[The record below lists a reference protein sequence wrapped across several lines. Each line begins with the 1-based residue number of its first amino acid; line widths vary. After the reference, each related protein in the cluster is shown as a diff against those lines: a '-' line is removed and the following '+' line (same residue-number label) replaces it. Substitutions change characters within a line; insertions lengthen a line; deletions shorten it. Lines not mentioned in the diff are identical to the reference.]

1 MEKGEGTLYSD
12 EDKHMNILMN
22 CMYYVC
28 EQCFYLK
35 ITKNSLYPKCILSF
49 LLNGL
54 CVFLIAEYI
63 HINWLSVFLQLLIP
77 ILCLNI
83 STKEHHILESVISNL
98 IVVLFQTMNILLF
111 RSLTIEYYALE
122 YYAFSTILTIGG
134 CAIFYQIFKYESL
147 EFSENMQYSVSIIL
161 FIFSYLYMLLM
172 TDLFSKTEF
181 TYMYFIKNSQI
192 YVFMFTIS
200 ILVLLSVA
208 IIVFSR
214 IRSKLEIEMY
224 RNFIELSSHY
234 TEQMIQE
241 QMGIKELIHDMR
253 NSLDDIKVLSQMKE
267 YEAIEEQINQELV
280 KYGKLYPNSICI
292 NPYVDVILQ
301 NFIQE
306 HNLNYDIQIHV
317 PKRIDSMD
325 TQDLTTLLTCVLDS
339 SLVKENETFMF
350 HMNLKEKELIIHVQY
365 PLDIKNMTSSNK
377 SILNII
383 LNKYYGTKIMDS
395 KDMKIILFIE

>member
-1 MEKGEGTLYSD
+1 MEKGKRTLYSD

-22 CMYYVC
+22 SMYYIC

-54 CVFLIAEYI
+54 CVFLTSEYI

-77 ILCLNI
+77 ILCLNV
-83 STKEHHILESVISNL
+83 STKEYHILESVISNL

-111 RSLTIEYYALE
+111 RSLTIE

-161 FIFSYLYMLLM
+161 FMLLM
-172 TDLFSKTEF
+172 TNLFSKTEF

-192 YVFMFTIS
+192 YVFMFTIFV
-200 ILVLLSVA
+200 LVLLSVA

-234 TEQMIQE
+234 TEQMIHE
-241 QMGIKELIHDMR
+241 QTGIKELIHDMR
-253 NSLDDIKVLSQMKE
+253 NSLDDIKVLSQKKE

-339 SLVKENETFMF
+339 SLVKDNETFVF
-350 HMNLKEKELIIHVQY
+350 HMNLKEKELILHVQY

-383 LNKYYGTKIMDS
+383 LNKYHGTKIMDS

>member
-1 MEKGEGTLYSD
+1 MEKGKRTLYSD

-54 CVFLIAEYI
+54 CVFLTSEYI

-77 ILCLNI
+77 ILCLNV
-83 STKEHHILESVISNL
+83 STKEYHILESVISNL
-98 IVVLFQTMNILLF
+98 IIVLFQTMNILLF
-111 RSLTIEYYALE
+111 RSLTIEYYA
-122 YYAFSTILTIGG
+122 FSTILTIGG
-134 CAIFYQIFKYESL
+134 CAIFCQIFKYESL

-325 TQDLTTLLTCVLDS
+325 TQDLATLLTCVLDS
-339 SLVKENETFMF
+339 SLVKENEAFMF
-350 HMNLKEKELIIHVQY
+350 HMNLKEKELILHVQY

-377 SILNII
+377 AILNII
-383 LNKYYGTKIMDS
+383 LNKYHGTKIMDS

>member
-1 MEKGEGTLYSD
+1 MEKGKRALYSD
-12 EDKHMNILMN
+12 ENKHMNILMN
-22 CMYYVC
+22 SMYYVC
-28 EQCFYLK
+28 KQCFYLK
-35 ITKNSLYPKCILSF
+35 ITKNSLYPKCILSI

-83 STKEHHILESVISNL
+83 STKEHQILESVISNL

-111 RSLTIEYYALE
+111 RSLTIEYYA
-122 YYAFSTILTIGG
+122 FSTILTIGG
-134 CAIFYQIFKYESL
+134 CAFFYQISKYESL
-147 EFSENMQYSVSIIL
+147 EFGKNTKYIISIIL

-172 TDLFSKTEF
+172 TDLLSKTEF

-192 YVFMFTIS
+192 YVFVFTIS
-200 ILVLLSVA
+200 VLVLLSVA

-234 TEQMIQE
+234 TEQMIHE
-241 QMGIKELIHDMR
+241 QTGIKELIHDMR
-253 NSLDDIKVLSQMKE
+253 NSLDDIKHLSQNRR
-267 YEAIEEQINQELV
+267 YEELESEISRELV

-301 NFIQE
+301 NFIKE
-306 HNLNYDIQIHV
+306 HNLDYDIQIHV

-350 HMNLKEKELIIHVQY
+350 HMNLKKKELILHAQY

-377 SILNII
+377 AILNII
-383 LNKYYGTKIMDS
+383 LNKYHGTKIMDS

>member
-1 MEKGEGTLYSD
+1 MEKGKRTLYSD

-22 CMYYVC
+22 SMYYVC
-28 EQCFYLK
+28 KQCFYLK

-54 CVFLIAEYI
+54 CVFLTSEYI

-77 ILCLNI
+77 ILCLNV
-83 STKEHHILESVISNL
+83 STKEYHILESVISNL
-98 IVVLFQTMNILLF
+98 IIVLFQTMNILLF
-111 RSLTIEYYALE
+111 RSLTIEYYA
-122 YYAFSTILTIGG
+122 FSTILTIGG
-134 CAIFYQIFKYESL
+134 CAIFCQIFKYESL

-192 YVFMFTIS
+192 YVFIFTIS
-200 ILVLLSVA
+200 VLVLLSVA

-234 TEQMIQE
+234 TEQMIHE
-241 QMGIKELIHDMR
+241 QTGIKELIHDMR
-253 NSLDDIKVLSQMKE
+253 NSLDDIKVLSQKKE
-267 YEAIEEQINQELV
+267 YAAIEEQINQELV
-280 KYGKLYPNSICI
+280 KYGKLYPHSICI

-301 NFIQE
+301 SFIQE
-306 HNLNYDIQIHV
+306 HKLNCDIQIHV

-350 HMNLKEKELIIHVQY
+350 HMNLKEKELILHIQY

-377 SILNII
+377 TILNII
-383 LNKYYGTKIMDS
+383 LNKYHGTKIMDS

>member
-12 EDKHMNILMN
+12 EDKYMNILMN
-22 CMYYVC
+22 SMYYIC

-35 ITKNSLYPKCILSF
+35 ITKNSLYPKWILSF

-54 CVFLIAEYI
+54 CVFLTIQYV

-83 STKEHHILESVISNL
+83 STKEYHILESVISNL

-111 RSLTIEYYALE
+111 RSLTIEYYV
-122 YYAFSTILTIGG
+122 FSIILTIVG

-200 ILVLLSVA
+200 VLVLLSVA

-234 TEQMIQE
+234 TEQMIHE
-241 QMGIKELIHDMR
+241 QTGIKELIHDMR
-253 NSLDDIKVLSQMKE
+253 NSLDDIKHLSQNKR
-267 YEAIEEQINQELV
+267 YEELESEINRELV

-306 HNLNYDIQIHV
+306 HKLNYDIQIHV

-350 HMNLKEKELIIHVQY
+350 HMNLKEKELILHVQY
-365 PLDIKNMTSSNK
+365 PLDIKNMTPSNR

-383 LNKYYGTKIMDS
+383 LNKYHGTKIMDS

>member
-1 MEKGEGTLYSD
+1 MEKGKGTLYSD

-22 CMYYVC
+22 SMYYVC

-35 ITKNSLYPKCILSF
+35 ITKNSLDSKCILSF

-54 CVFLIAEYI
+54 CVFLTAEYI

-83 STKEHHILESVISNL
+83 STKEHHVLESVTSNL

-111 RSLTIEYYALE
+111 RSLTIEYYA
-122 YYAFSTILTIGG
+122 FSTILTICG
-134 CAIFYQIFKYESL
+134 CVIFYQIFKYESL
-147 EFSENMQYSVSIIL
+147 EFSQNMQYGVSIIL

-172 TDLFSKTEF
+172 TDLFSRTEF

-192 YVFMFTIS
+192 YVFVFTVS
-200 ILVLLSVA
+200 VLVLLSVA

-234 TEQMIQE
+234 TEQMIHE
-241 QMGIKELIHDMR
+241 QTGIKELIHDMR
-253 NSLDDIKVLSQMKE
+253 NSLDDIKVLSQKKE
-267 YEAIEEQINQELV
+267 YAAIEEQINQELV
-280 KYGKLYPNSICI
+280 KYGKLYPHSICI

-301 NFIQE
+301 SFIQE
-306 HNLNYDIQIHV
+306 HKLNYDIQIHV

-325 TQDLTTLLTCVLDS
+325 TQDLTTLLTCVLDR
-339 SLVKENETFMF
+339 SLVKENETFIF
-350 HMNLKEKELIIHVQY
+350 HMNLKEKELILHVQY
-365 PLDIKNMTSSNK
+365 PLGIKNMTSSNK

-383 LNKYYGTKIMDS
+383 LNKYHGTKIIDS
-395 KDMKIILFIE
+395 NDMKIILFIE

>member
-1 MEKGEGTLYSD
+1 MEKGKRTLYSD

-22 CMYYVC
+22 SMYYIC

-54 CVFLIAEYI
+54 CVFLTSEYI

-83 STKEHHILESVISNL
+83 STKEHQILESVISNL

-111 RSLTIEYYALE
+111 RSLTIEYYA
-122 YYAFSTILTIGG
+122 FSTILTIGG
-134 CAIFYQIFKYESL
+134 CAFFYQISKYESL
-147 EFSENMQYSVSIIL
+147 EFGKNTKYIISIIL

-172 TDLFSKTEF
+172 TDLLSKTEF

-192 YVFMFTIS
+192 YVFVFTIS
-200 ILVLLSVA
+200 VLVLLSVA

-234 TEQMIQE
+234 TEQMIHE
-241 QMGIKELIHDMR
+241 QTGIKELIHDMR
-253 NSLDDIKVLSQMKE
+253 NSLDDIKHLSQNKR
-267 YEAIEEQINQELV
+267 YEELESEINRELV
-280 KYGKLYPNSICI
+280 KYGKLYPHSICI

-306 HNLNYDIQIHV
+306 HKLNYDIQIHV
-317 PKRIDSMD
+317 PIRIDSMD

-350 HMNLKEKELIIHVQY
+350 HMNLKEKELILHVQY

-383 LNKYYGTKIMDS
+383 LNKYHGTKIMDS

>member
-1 MEKGEGTLYSD
+1 MEKGKRTLYSD

-22 CMYYVC
+22 SMYYVC

-83 STKEHHILESVISNL
+83 STKEYHILESVISNL
-98 IVVLFQTMNILLF
+98 IIVLFQTMNILLF
-111 RSLTIEYYALE
+111 RSLTIEYYA
-122 YYAFSTILTIGG
+122 FSTILTIGG
-134 CAIFYQIFKYESL
+134 CAIFCQIFKYESL

-200 ILVLLSVA
+200 VLVLLSVA

-234 TEQMIQE
+234 TEQIIQE
-241 QMGIKELIHDMR
+241 QTGIKELIHDMR
-253 NSLDDIKVLSQMKE
+253 NSLDDIKHLSQNRR
-267 YEAIEEQINQELV
+267 YEELESEINRELV

-317 PKRIDSMD
+317 PKRIDSMNP
-325 TQDLTTLLTCVLDS
+325 QDLTTLLTCVLDS

-350 HMNLKEKELIIHVQY
+350 HMNLKEKELILHIQY

-377 SILNII
+377 TILNII
-383 LNKYYGTKIMDS
+383 LNKYHGTKIMDS

>member
-1 MEKGEGTLYSD
+1 MEKGKRTLYSD

-35 ITKNSLYPKCILSF
+35 ITKNSLDSKCILSF

-54 CVFLIAEYI
+54 CVFLTAEYI
-63 HINWLSVFLQLLIP
+63 HINWLSVFLQLWIP

-83 STKEHHILESVISNL
+83 STQKHHVLESVISNL

-111 RSLTIEYYALE
+111 RSLTLE
-122 YYAFSTILTIGG
+122 YYAFSTILTISG

-147 EFSENMQYSVSIIL
+147 EFSQNMQYGVSIIL

-192 YVFMFTIS
+192 YVFVFTIS
-200 ILVLLSVA
+200 VLVLLSVA

-234 TEQMIQE
+234 TEQMIHE
-241 QMGIKELIHDMR
+241 QTGIKELIHDMR
-253 NSLDDIKVLSQMKE
+253 NSLDDIKVLSQKKE
-267 YEAIEEQINQELV
+267 YAAIEEQINQELV
-280 KYGKLYPNSICI
+280 KYGKLYPHSICI

-306 HNLNYDIQIHV
+306 HKLDYDIQIHV

-325 TQDLTTLLTCVLDS
+325 PQDLTTLLTCVLDR

-350 HMNLKEKELIIHVQY
+350 HMNLKEKELILHVQY
-365 PLDIKNMTSSNK
+365 PLDIKNMTSSNQ

-383 LNKYYGTKIMDS
+383 LNKYHGTKIMDS

>member
-1 MEKGEGTLYSD
+1 MEKGKGTLYSD

-22 CMYYVC
+22 SMYYVC
-28 EQCFYLK
+28 KQCFYLK
-35 ITKNSLYPKCILSF
+35 ITKNSLYPKYILSF

-54 CVFLIAEYI
+54 CVFLTAEYI

-83 STKEHHILESVISNL
+83 STQKHHILESVISNL
-98 IVVLFQTMNILLF
+98 IVVSFQTMNILLF
-111 RSLTIEYYALE
+111 RSLTIEYYA
-122 YYAFSTILTIGG
+122 FSTILTISG
-134 CAIFYQIFKYESL
+134 CVIFYQIFKYESL
-147 EFSENMQYSVSIIL
+147 EFSQNMQYGVSIIL

-172 TDLFSKTEF
+172 TDLFSRTEF

-192 YVFMFTIS
+192 YVFVFTIS
-200 ILVLLSVA
+200 VLVLLSVA

-234 TEQMIQE
+234 TEQMIHE
-241 QMGIKELIHDMR
+241 QTGIKELIHDMR
-253 NSLDDIKVLSQMKE
+253 NSLDDIKVLSQKKE
-267 YEAIEEQINQELV
+267 YVAIEEQINQELV
-280 KYGKLYPNSICI
+280 KYGKLYPHSICI

-301 NFIQE
+301 SFIQK
-306 HNLNYDIQIHV
+306 HKLDYDIQIHV

-350 HMNLKEKELIIHVQY
+350 HMNLKEKELILHVQY

-383 LNKYYGTKIMDS
+383 LNKYHGTKIMDS

>member
-1 MEKGEGTLYSD
+1 
-12 EDKHMNILMN
+12 MNILMN
-22 CMYYVC
+22 SMYYVC

-83 STKEHHILESVISNL
+83 STKEHQILESVISNL

-147 EFSENMQYSVSIIL
+147 EFSKNMQYGISTIL

-214 IRSKLEIEMY
+214 IRGTTS
-224 RNFIELSSHY
+224 R
-234 TEQMIQE
+234 
-241 QMGIKELIHDMR
+241 
-253 NSLDDIKVLSQMKE
+253 
-267 YEAIEEQINQELV
+267 
-280 KYGKLYPNSICI
+280 
-292 NPYVDVILQ
+292 
-301 NFIQE
+301 
-306 HNLNYDIQIHV
+306 
-317 PKRIDSMD
+317 KRTHKID
-325 TQDLTTLLTCVLDS
+325 
-339 SLVKENETFMF
+339 KF
-350 HMNLKEKELIIHVQY
+350 
-365 PLDIKNMTSSNK
+365 
-377 SILNII
+377 
-383 LNKYYGTKIMDS
+383 
-395 KDMKIILFIE
+395 

>member
-1 MEKGEGTLYSD
+1 
-12 EDKHMNILMN
+12 MNILMN
-22 CMYYVC
+22 SVYYVC

-54 CVFLIAEYI
+54 CVFLTSEYI

-77 ILCLNI
+77 ILCLNV
-83 STKEHHILESVISNL
+83 STKEYHILESVISNL

-111 RSLTIEYYALE
+111 RSLTIEYYA
-122 YYAFSTILTIGG
+122 FSTILTIGG
-134 CAIFYQIFKYESL
+134 CVIFYQIFKYESL

-200 ILVLLSVA
+200 VLVLLSVA

-234 TEQMIQE
+234 TEQMIHE
-241 QMGIKELIHDMR
+241 QTGIKELIHDIR
-253 NSLDDIKVLSQMKE
+253 NSLDDIKVLSQKKE

-306 HNLNYDIQIHV
+306 HKLNYDIRIYV

-365 PLDIKNMTSSNK
+365 PLDIKNMTPSNK

-383 LNKYYGTKIMDS
+383 LNKYHGTKIMDS

>member
-1 MEKGEGTLYSD
+1 MEKGKRTLYSD

-22 CMYYVC
+22 SMYYVC

-54 CVFLIAEYI
+54 CVFLTSEYI

-77 ILCLNI
+77 ILCLNV
-83 STKEHHILESVISNL
+83 STKEYHILESVISNL
-98 IVVLFQTMNILLF
+98 IVVLLQTMNILLF
-111 RSLTIEYYALE
+111 RSLTIEYYA
-122 YYAFSTILTIGG
+122 FSTILTIVG

-200 ILVLLSVA
+200 VLVLLSVA

-214 IRSKLEIEMY
+214 IRSKLGVEMY

-241 QMGIKELIHDMR
+241 QTGIKELIHDMR
-253 NSLDDIKVLSQMKE
+253 NSLDDIKVLSQKKE

-292 NPYVDVILQ
+292 NPYLDVILQ

-306 HNLNYDIQIHV
+306 HKLNYDIQIHV

-325 TQDLTTLLTCVLDS
+325 PQDLTTLLTCVLDN

-350 HMNLKEKELIIHVQY
+350 HMNLKEKELILHVQY

-383 LNKYYGTKIMDS
+383 LNKYHGTKIMDS

>member
-1 MEKGEGTLYSD
+1 MEKGKRTLYSD
-12 EDKHMNILMN
+12 EDKYMNILMN
-22 CMYYVC
+22 SMYYVC
-28 EQCFYLK
+28 KQCFYLK
-35 ITKNSLYPKCILSF
+35 ITKNSLDSKCILSF

-83 STKEHHILESVISNL
+83 STKEHHVLESVISNL

-111 RSLTIEYYALE
+111 RSLTIEYYA
-122 YYAFSTILTIGG
+122 FSTMLTICG

-147 EFSENMQYSVSIIL
+147 EFSQNMQNGVSIIL

-172 TDLFSKTEF
+172 TDLFSRTEF

-192 YVFMFTIS
+192 YVFVFTVS
-200 ILVLLSVA
+200 VLVLLSVA

-234 TEQMIQE
+234 TEQMIHE
-241 QMGIKELIHDMR
+241 QTGIKELIHDMR
-253 NSLDDIKVLSQMKE
+253 NSLDDIKVLSQKKE
-267 YEAIEEQINQELV
+267 YVAIEEQINQELV
-280 KYGKLYPNSICI
+280 KYGKLYPHSICI

-301 NFIQE
+301 SFIQE
-306 HNLNYDIQIHV
+306 HKLDYDIQIHV
-317 PKRIDSMD
+317 PKRMDSMD
-325 TQDLTTLLTCVLDS
+325 PQDLTTLLTCVLDR
-339 SLVKENETFMF
+339 SLVKENEDFMF
-350 HMNLKEKELIIHVQY
+350 HMNLKEKELILHVQY
-365 PLDIKNMTSSNK
+365 PLDIKNMTPSNK

-383 LNKYYGTKIMDS
+383 LNKYHGTKIMDS

>member
-22 CMYYVC
+22 SMYYVC

-54 CVFLIAEYI
+54 CVFLTSEYI

-77 ILCLNI
+77 ILCLNV
-83 STKEHHILESVISNL
+83 STKEYHILESVISNL

-111 RSLTIEYYALE
+111 RSLTIEYYA
-122 YYAFSTILTIGG
+122 FSTVLTICG

-147 EFSENMQYSVSIIL
+147 EFSQNMQYSVSIIL

-172 TDLFSKTEF
+172 TDLFSRTEF

-192 YVFMFTIS
+192 YVFVFTVS
-200 ILVLLSVA
+200 VLVLLSVA

-234 TEQMIQE
+234 TEQMIHE
-241 QMGIKELIHDMR
+241 QTGIKELIHDMR
-253 NSLDDIKVLSQMKE
+253 NSLDDIKHLSQNKR
-267 YEAIEEQINQELV
+267 YEELESEINRELV

-306 HNLNYDIQIHV
+306 HKLNYDIQIHV

-350 HMNLKEKELIIHVQY
+350 HMNLKEKELILHVQY
-365 PLDIKNMTSSNK
+365 PLDIKNMTPSNK

-383 LNKYYGTKIMDS
+383 LNKYHGTKIMDS

>member
-1 MEKGEGTLYSD
+1 
-12 EDKHMNILMN
+12 MNILMN
-22 CMYYVC
+22 SMYYVC

-54 CVFLIAEYI
+54 CVFLTSEYI

-77 ILCLNI
+77 ILCLNV
-83 STKEHHILESVISNL
+83 STKEYHILESVISNL
-98 IVVLFQTMNILLF
+98 IVVLLQTMNILLF
-111 RSLTIEYYALE
+111 RSLAIE
-122 YYAFSTILTIGG
+122 YYAFSTILTIVG

-200 ILVLLSVA
+200 VLVLLSVA

-214 IRSKLEIEMY
+214 IRSKLEVEMY

-234 TEQMIQE
+234 TEQMIQK
-241 QMGIKELIHDMR
+241 QTGIKELIHDMR
-253 NSLDDIKVLSQMKE
+253 NSLDDIKVLSQKKE

-292 NPYVDVILQ
+292 NPYLDVILQ

-306 HNLNYDIQIHV
+306 HKLNYDIQIHV

-325 TQDLTTLLTCVLDS
+325 PQDLTTLLTCVLDN

-350 HMNLKEKELIIHVQY
+350 HMNLKEKELILHVQY

-383 LNKYYGTKIMDS
+383 LNKYHGTKIMDS

>member
-1 MEKGEGTLYSD
+1 MEKGKRALYSD

-22 CMYYVC
+22 SMYYVC

-111 RSLTIEYYALE
+111 RSLTIEYYAS
-122 YYAFSTILTIGG
+122 STILTIGG

-147 EFSENMQYSVSIIL
+147 EFGKNTKYIISIIL

-200 ILVLLSVA
+200 VLVLLSVA

-241 QMGIKELIHDMR
+241 QTGIKELIHDMR
-253 NSLDDIKVLSQMKE
+253 NSLDDIKVLSQKKE

-317 PKRIDSMD
+317 PK
-325 TQDLTTLLTCVLDS
+325 
-339 SLVKENETFMF
+339 
-350 HMNLKEKELIIHVQY
+350 
-365 PLDIKNMTSSNK
+365 K
-377 SILNII
+377 SILWIH
-383 LNKYYGTKIMDS
+383 KT
-395 KDMKIILFIE
+395 

>member
-1 MEKGEGTLYSD
+1 M
-12 EDKHMNILMN
+12 
-22 CMYYVC
+22 
-28 EQCFYLK
+28 
-35 ITKNSLYPKCILSF
+35 CIFDQRIYTYKLAI
-49 LLNGL
+49 
-54 CVFLIAEYI
+54 C
-63 HINWLSVFLQLLIP
+63 
-77 ILCLNI
+77 I
-83 STKEHHILESVISNL
+83 ST
-98 IVVLFQTMNILLF
+98 
-111 RSLTIEYYALE
+111 
-122 YYAFSTILTIGG
+122 
-134 CAIFYQIFKYESL
+134 
-147 EFSENMQYSVSIIL
+147 
-161 FIFSYLYMLLM
+161 
-172 TDLFSKTEF
+172 
-181 TYMYFIKNSQI
+181 
-192 YVFMFTIS
+192 
-200 ILVLLSVA
+200 
-208 IIVFSR
+208 
-214 IRSKLEIEMY
+214 
-224 RNFIELSSHY
+224 

-350 HMNLKEKELIIHVQY
+350 HMNLKEKELILHVQY

-383 LNKYYGTKIMDS
+383 LNKYHGIKIMDS

>member
-1 MEKGEGTLYSD
+1 MEKGKRTLYSD

-22 CMYYVC
+22 SMYYVC
-28 EQCFYLK
+28 KQCFYLK
-35 ITKNSLYPKCILSF
+35 ITENSLDPKCILSI

-77 ILCLNI
+77 ILCLNV
-83 STKEHHILESVISNL
+83 STKEYHILEAVISNL

-111 RSLTIEYYALE
+111 RSLTIEYYA
-122 YYAFSTILTIGG
+122 FSTILTIGG
-134 CAIFYQIFKYESL
+134 CAFFYQISKYESL
-147 EFSENMQYSVSIIL
+147 EFGKNTKYIISIIL

-172 TDLFSKTEF
+172 TDLLSKTEF

-192 YVFMFTIS
+192 YVFVFTIS
-200 ILVLLSVA
+200 VLVLLSVA

-234 TEQMIQE
+234 TEQMIHE
-241 QMGIKELIHDMR
+241 QTGIKELIHDMR
-253 NSLDDIKVLSQMKE
+253 NSLDDIKHLSQNRR
-267 YEAIEEQINQELV
+267 YEELESEISRELV

-301 NFIQE
+301 NFIKE
-306 HNLNYDIQIHV
+306 HNLDYDIQIHV

-350 HMNLKEKELIIHVQY
+350 HMNLKKKELILHAQY

-377 SILNII
+377 AILNII
-383 LNKYYGTKIMDS
+383 LNKYHGTRIMDS

>member
-1 MEKGEGTLYSD
+1 MEKGKRTLYSD

-22 CMYYVC
+22 SMYYVC

-54 CVFLIAEYI
+54 CVFLTSEYI

-77 ILCLNI
+77 ILCLNV
-83 STKEHHILESVISNL
+83 STKEYHILESVISNL

-111 RSLTIEYYALE
+111 RSLTLK
-122 YYAFSTILTIGG
+122 YYAFSTILTICG

-172 TDLFSKTEF
+172 TDLFSRTEF

-192 YVFMFTIS
+192 YVFVFTIS
-200 ILVLLSVA
+200 VLVLLSVA

-234 TEQMIQE
+234 TEQMIHE
-241 QMGIKELIHDMR
+241 QTGIKELIHDMR
-253 NSLDDIKVLSQMKE
+253 NSLDDIKVLSQKKE

-301 NFIQE
+301 SFIQE
-306 HNLNYDIQIHV
+306 HKLNYDIQIHV

-325 TQDLTTLLTCVLDS
+325 TQDLATLLTCVLDS
-339 SLVKENETFMF
+339 SLVKENEDFMF
-350 HMNLKEKELIIHVQY
+350 HMNLKEKELVLHVQY
-365 PLDIKNMTSSNK
+365 PLDIKNMTPSNQ

-383 LNKYYGTKIMDS
+383 LNKYHGTKIVDS

>member
-1 MEKGEGTLYSD
+1 M
-12 EDKHMNILMN
+12 
-22 CMYYVC
+22 
-28 EQCFYLK
+28 
-35 ITKNSLYPKCILSF
+35 F
-49 LLNGL
+49 LTS
-54 CVFLIAEYI
+54 EYI

-77 ILCLNI
+77 VLCLNI
-83 STKEHHILESVISNL
+83 STKEHHILESIIANL

-111 RSLTIEYYALE
+111 RSLTIE

-147 EFSENMQYSVSIIL
+147 EFGKNTKYIISIIL
-161 FIFSYLYMLLM
+161 FIFTYLYMLLM
-172 TDLFSKTEF
+172 TDLLSKTEF

-192 YVFMFTIS
+192 YVFVFTIFV
-200 ILVLLSVA
+200 LVLLSVL

-241 QMGIKELIHDMR
+241 QTGIKELIHDMR
-253 NSLDDIKVLSQMKE
+253 NSLDDIKHLSQNKR
-267 YEAIEEQINQELV
+267 YEELESEINRELV

-301 NFIQE
+301 NFIKE
-306 HNLNYDIQIHV
+306 HNLDYDIQIHV
-317 PKRIDSMD
+317 PIRIDSMD

-339 SLVKENETFMF
+339 SLVKENETFVF
-350 HMNLKEKELIIHVQY
+350 HMNLKEKELILHVQY
-365 PLDIKNMTSSNK
+365 SLDIKNMSSSNK
-377 SILNII
+377 AILNII
-383 LNKYYGTKIMDS
+383 LNKYHGTKIMDS

>member
-54 CVFLIAEYI
+54 CVFLTSEYI
-63 HINWLSVFLQLLIP
+63 HINWLSVFLQLMIP
-77 ILCLNI
+77 ILCLNV
-83 STKEHHILESVISNL
+83 STKEYHILESVISNL

-111 RSLTIEYYALE
+111 RSLTIEYYV
-122 YYAFSTILTIGG
+122 FSIILTIVG

-200 ILVLLSVA
+200 VLVLLSVA

-214 IRSKLEIEMY
+214 IRSKFKIEMY

-234 TEQMIQE
+234 TEQMIHE
-241 QMGIKELIHDMR
+241 QTGIKELIHDMR
-253 NSLDDIKVLSQMKE
+253 NSLDDIKHLSQNKR
-267 YEAIEEQINQELV
+267 YEELESEINRELV

-306 HNLNYDIQIHV
+306 HKLNYDIQIHV

-350 HMNLKEKELIIHVQY
+350 HMNLKEKELILHVQY
-365 PLDIKNMTSSNK
+365 PLDIKNMTPSNK

-383 LNKYYGTKIMDS
+383 LNKYHGTKIMDS

>member
-1 MEKGEGTLYSD
+1 MEKGKRTLYSD
-12 EDKHMNILMN
+12 EDKYMNILMN

-54 CVFLIAEYI
+54 CVFLTSEYI
-63 HINWLSVFLQLLIP
+63 HINWLSVFLQLMIP
-77 ILCLNI
+77 ILCLNV
-83 STKEHHILESVISNL
+83 STKEYHILESVISNL

-111 RSLTIEYYALE
+111 RSLTIEYYV
-122 YYAFSTILTIGG
+122 FSIILTIVG

-200 ILVLLSVA
+200 VLVLLSVA

-234 TEQMIQE
+234 TEQMIHE
-241 QMGIKELIHDMR
+241 QTGIKELIHDMR
-253 NSLDDIKVLSQMKE
+253 NSLDDIKHLSQNKR
-267 YEAIEEQINQELV
+267 YEELESEINRELV

-306 HNLNYDIQIHV
+306 HKLNYDIQIHV

-350 HMNLKEKELIIHVQY
+350 HMNLKEKELILHVQY
-365 PLDIKNMTSSNK
+365 PLDIKNMTPSNK

-383 LNKYYGTKIMDS
+383 LNKYHGTKIMDS

>member
-1 MEKGEGTLYSD
+1 MEKGKRTLYSD

-22 CMYYVC
+22 SMYYVC
-28 EQCFYLK
+28 KQCFYLK

-54 CVFLIAEYI
+54 CVFLTSEYI
-63 HINWLSVFLQLLIP
+63 HINWLSIFLQLLIP
-77 ILCLNI
+77 ILCLNV
-83 STKEHHILESVISNL
+83 STKEYHILESVISNL

-111 RSLTIEYYALE
+111 RSLTIEYYA
-122 YYAFSTILTIGG
+122 FSTMLTTGG

-147 EFSENMQYSVSIIL
+147 EFSENMQYSISIIL

-172 TDLFSKTEF
+172 TDLLSKTEF

-192 YVFMFTIS
+192 YVFVFTIS
-200 ILVLLSVA
+200 VLVLLSVL
-208 IIVFSR
+208 IIFFSR

-234 TEQMIQE
+234 TEKMIQE
-241 QMGIKELIHDMR
+241 QTGIKELIHDMR
-253 NSLDDIKVLSQMKE
+253 NSLDDIKHLSQNKR
-267 YEAIEEQINQELV
+267 YEELESEINNELV

-306 HNLNYDIQIHV
+306 HKLNYDIQIHV

-325 TQDLTTLLTCVLDS
+325 TQDLTTLLTCVLDN
-339 SLVKENETFMF
+339 SLVKENESFMF
-350 HMNLKEKELIIHVQY
+350 HMNLKEKELILHTQY

-377 SILNII
+377 TILNII
-383 LNKYYGTKIMDS
+383 LNKYHGTKIMDL

>member
-1 MEKGEGTLYSD
+1 MEKGKRTLYSD

-22 CMYYVC
+22 SMYYVC

-35 ITKNSLYPKCILSF
+35 ITKNSLDSKCILSF

-54 CVFLIAEYI
+54 CVFLTAEYI
-63 HINWLSVFLQLLIP
+63 HINWLSVFLQLWIP

-83 STKEHHILESVISNL
+83 STQKHHVLESVISNL

-111 RSLTIEYYALE
+111 RSLTLE
-122 YYAFSTILTIGG
+122 YYAFSTILTISG

-147 EFSENMQYSVSIIL
+147 EFSQNMQYGVSIIL

-192 YVFMFTIS
+192 YMFVFTIS
-200 ILVLLSVA
+200 VLVLLSVA

-234 TEQMIQE
+234 TEQMIHE
-241 QMGIKELIHDMR
+241 QTGIKELIHDMR
-253 NSLDDIKVLSQMKE
+253 NSLDDIKVLSQKKE
-267 YEAIEEQINQELV
+267 YAAIEEQINQELV
-280 KYGKLYPNSICI
+280 KYGKLYPHSICI

-306 HNLNYDIQIHV
+306 HKLDYDIQIHV

-325 TQDLTTLLTCVLDS
+325 PQDLTTLLTCVLDR

-350 HMNLKEKELIIHVQY
+350 HMNLKEKELILHVQY

-383 LNKYYGTKIMDS
+383 LNKYHGTKIMDS

>member
-1 MEKGEGTLYSD
+1 MEKGKRTLYSD

-22 CMYYVC
+22 SMYYVC

-54 CVFLIAEYI
+54 CVFLTSEYI
-63 HINWLSVFLQLLIP
+63 HINWLSIFLQLLIP
-77 ILCLNI
+77 ILCLNV
-83 STKEHHILESVISNL
+83 STKEYHILESVISNL

-111 RSLTIEYYALE
+111 RSLTIEYYE
-122 YYAFSTILTIGG
+122 FSTILTIGG
-134 CAIFYQIFKYESL
+134 CVIFYQIFKYESL
-147 EFSENMQYSVSIIL
+147 EFGKNTKYMISIIL

-200 ILVLLSVA
+200 VLVLLSVA

-234 TEQMIQE
+234 TEQMIHE
-241 QMGIKELIHDMR
+241 QTGIKELIHDMR
-253 NSLDDIKVLSQMKE
+253 NSLDDIKVLSQKKE

-306 HNLNYDIQIHV
+306 HKLNYDIRIHV

-350 HMNLKEKELIIHVQY
+350 HMNLKEKELILHVQY
-365 PLDIKNMTSSNK
+365 SLDIKNMTPSNK

-383 LNKYYGTKIMDS
+383 LNKYHGTKIMDS

>member
-1 MEKGEGTLYSD
+1 MEKGKRTLYSD

-22 CMYYVC
+22 SMYYVC
-28 EQCFYLK
+28 KQCFYLK
-35 ITKNSLYPKCILSF
+35 ITKNSLYSKCILSF

-54 CVFLIAEYI
+54 CVFLTSEYI

-77 ILCLNI
+77 ILCLNV
-83 STKEHHILESVISNL
+83 STKEYHILESVISNL
-98 IVVLFQTMNILLF
+98 IIVLFQTMNILLF
-111 RSLTIEYYALE
+111 RSLTIEYYA
-122 YYAFSTILTIGG
+122 FSTILTIGG
-134 CAIFYQIFKYESL
+134 CAIFCQIFKYESL

-192 YVFMFTIS
+192 YVFIFTIS
-200 ILVLLSVA
+200 VLVLLSVA

-234 TEQMIQE
+234 TEQIIQE
-241 QMGIKELIHDMR
+241 QTGIKELIHDMR
-253 NSLDDIKVLSQMKE
+253 NSLDDIKHLSQNRR
-267 YEAIEEQINQELV
+267 YEELESEINRELV

-306 HNLNYDIQIHV
+306 HNLNYDIKVHV
-317 PKRIDSMD
+317 PKRIDSMNP
-325 TQDLTTLLTCVLDS
+325 QDLTTLLTCVLDN
-339 SLVKENETFMF
+339 SLVKENEAFMF
-350 HMNLKEKELIIHVQY
+350 HMNLKEKELILHIQY
-365 PLDIKNMTSSNK
+365 PLNIKNMTSSNK
-377 SILNII
+377 AILNII
-383 LNKYYGTKIMDS
+383 LNKYHGTKIMDS

>member
-1 MEKGEGTLYSD
+1 MEKGKRTLYSD

-22 CMYYVC
+22 SMYYIC

-35 ITKNSLYPKCILSF
+35 ITKNSLYPKWILSF

-54 CVFLIAEYI
+54 CVFLTIQYV

-83 STKEHHILESVISNL
+83 STKEHQILESVISNL

-111 RSLTIEYYALE
+111 RSLTIEYYA
-122 YYAFSTILTIGG
+122 FSTILTIGG

-147 EFSENMQYSVSIIL
+147 EFGKNTKYIISIIL

-200 ILVLLSVA
+200 VLVLLSVA

-234 TEQMIQE
+234 TEQMIHE
-241 QMGIKELIHDMR
+241 QTGIKELIHDMR
-253 NSLDDIKVLSQMKE
+253 NSLDDIKHLSQ
-267 YEAIEEQINQELV
+267 NQELV

-306 HNLNYDIQIHV
+306 HKLNYDIQIHV

-350 HMNLKEKELIIHVQY
+350 HMNLKEKELILHIQY
-365 PLDIKNMTSSNK
+365 PLDIKNMTPSNK

-383 LNKYYGTKIMDS
+383 LNKYHGTKIMDS

>member
-1 MEKGEGTLYSD
+1 MEKGKRTLYSD

-22 CMYYVC
+22 IMYYVC
-28 EQCFYLK
+28 KQCFYLK
-35 ITKNSLYPKCILSF
+35 ITKNSLDPKCILSF

-54 CVFLIAEYI
+54 CVFLTAEYI

-83 STKEHHILESVISNL
+83 STKEHHVLESVISNL

-111 RSLTIEYYALE
+111 RSLTIEYYA
-122 YYAFSTILTIGG
+122 FSTILTISG

-147 EFSENMQYSVSIIL
+147 EFSKNMQNGVSIIL

-172 TDLFSKTEF
+172 TDLFSRTEF

-192 YVFMFTIS
+192 YVFVFTIS
-200 ILVLLSVA
+200 VLVLLSVA

-234 TEQMIQE
+234 TEQMIHE
-241 QMGIKELIHDMR
+241 QTGIKELIHDMR
-253 NSLDDIKVLSQMKE
+253 NSLDDIKVLSQKKE
-267 YEAIEEQINQELV
+267 YAAIEEQINQELV
-280 KYGKLYPNSICI
+280 KYGKLYPHSICI

-301 NFIQE
+301 SFIQE
-306 HNLNYDIQIHV
+306 HKLNCDIQIHV
-317 PKRIDSMD
+317 PKRMDSMD
-325 TQDLTTLLTCVLDS
+325 PQDLTTLLTCVLDR
-339 SLVKENETFMF
+339 SLVKKNEAFMF
-350 HMNLKEKELIIHVQY
+350 HMNLKEKELILHVQY
-365 PLDIKNMTSSNK
+365 PLDIKNMTSSNQ

-383 LNKYYGTKIMDS
+383 LNKYHGTKIMDS

>member
-1 MEKGEGTLYSD
+1 MEKGKRTLYSD

-22 CMYYVC
+22 SMYYVC
-28 EQCFYLK
+28 KQCFYLK

-54 CVFLIAEYI
+54 CVFLTSEYI

-77 ILCLNI
+77 ILCLNV
-83 STKEHHILESVISNL
+83 STKEYHILESVISNL

-111 RSLTIEYYALE
+111 RSLTIEYYA
-122 YYAFSTILTIGG
+122 FSTILTIGG
-134 CAIFYQIFKYESL
+134 CAIIYQIFKYESL

-172 TDLFSKTEF
+172 TNLFSKTEF

-192 YVFMFTIS
+192 YVFMFTIFV
-200 ILVLLSVA
+200 LVLLSVA

-234 TEQMIQE
+234 TEQMIHE
-241 QMGIKELIHDMR
+241 QTGIKELIHDMR
-253 NSLDDIKVLSQMKE
+253 NSLDDIKVLSQKKE

-339 SLVKENETFMF
+339 SLVKENETFVF
-350 HMNLKEKELIIHVQY
+350 HMNLKEKELILHVQY

-383 LNKYYGTKIMDS
+383 LNKYHGTKIMDS

>member
-1 MEKGEGTLYSD
+1 MEKGKRALYSD

-22 CMYYVC
+22 SMYYVC

-111 RSLTIEYYALE
+111 RSLTIEYYAS
-122 YYAFSTILTIGG
+122 STILTIGG

-147 EFSENMQYSVSIIL
+147 EFGKNTKYIISIIL

-200 ILVLLSVA
+200 VLVLLSVA

-241 QMGIKELIHDMR
+241 QTGIKELIHDMR
-253 NSLDDIKVLSQMKE
+253 NSLDDIKVLSQKKE

-317 PKRIDSMD
+317 PKKIDSMD

-350 HMNLKEKELIIHVQY
+350 HMNLKEKELILHVQY
-365 PLDIKNMTSSNK
+365 SLDIKNMTPSNK

-383 LNKYYGTKIMDS
+383 LNKYHGTKIMDS

>member
-1 MEKGEGTLYSD
+1 MEKGKRTLYSD

-22 CMYYVC
+22 SVYYVC

-54 CVFLIAEYI
+54 CVFLTSEYI

-77 ILCLNI
+77 ILCLNV
-83 STKEHHILESVISNL
+83 STKEYHILESVISNL

-111 RSLTIEYYALE
+111 RSLTIEYYA
-122 YYAFSTILTIGG
+122 FSTILTIGG
-134 CAIFYQIFKYESL
+134 CVIFYQIFKYESL

-200 ILVLLSVA
+200 VLVLLSVA

-234 TEQMIQE
+234 TEQMIHE
-241 QMGIKELIHDMR
+241 QTGIKELIHDIR
-253 NSLDDIKVLSQMKE
+253 NSLDDIKVLSQKKE

-306 HNLNYDIQIHV
+306 HKLNYDIRIYV

-365 PLDIKNMTSSNK
+365 PLDIKNMTPSNK

-383 LNKYYGTKIMDS
+383 LNKYHGTKIMDS

>member
-1 MEKGEGTLYSD
+1 MEKGKRTLYSD

-22 CMYYVC
+22 SMYYVC

-54 CVFLIAEYI
+54 CVFLTSEYI

-77 ILCLNI
+77 ILCLNV
-83 STKEHHILESVISNL
+83 STKEYHILESVISNL

-111 RSLTIEYYALE
+111 RSLTIEYYE
-122 YYAFSTILTIGG
+122 FSTILTIGG
-134 CAIFYQIFKYESL
+134 CVIFYQIFKYESL
-147 EFSENMQYSVSIIL
+147 EFGKNTKYMISIIL

-200 ILVLLSVA
+200 VLVLLSVA

-234 TEQMIQE
+234 TEQMIHE
-241 QMGIKELIHDMR
+241 QTGIKELIHDMR
-253 NSLDDIKVLSQMKE
+253 NSLDDIKVLSQKKE

-306 HNLNYDIQIHV
+306 HKLNYDIRIHV

-365 PLDIKNMTSSNK
+365 PLDIKNMTPSNK

-383 LNKYYGTKIMDS
+383 LNKYHGTKIMDS